1 MHCLQAVV
9 TRWASDPLCYGSY
22 SHLAVGSRG
31 PEDYDIMAESV
42 GGRLFFAGEA
52 TIKMYP
58 ATMHG
63 AFISGEESCW
73 EGAGGALL
81 LGCTQCLGTLHLL
94 LCIWRLQARN
104 DSDHLLGGSTSAL
117 ASQCVPAPY
126 SIQHTW

>member
-1 MHCLQAVV
+1 MAHLQQALKPAMHCLQAVV

-63 AFISGEESCW
+63 AFISGEERCCQGCW
-73 EGAGGALL
+73 WCADRG
-81 LGCTQCLGTLHLL
+81 
-94 LCIWRLQARN
+94 
-104 DSDHLLGGSTSAL
+104 
-117 ASQCVPAPY
+117 
-126 SIQHTW
+126 